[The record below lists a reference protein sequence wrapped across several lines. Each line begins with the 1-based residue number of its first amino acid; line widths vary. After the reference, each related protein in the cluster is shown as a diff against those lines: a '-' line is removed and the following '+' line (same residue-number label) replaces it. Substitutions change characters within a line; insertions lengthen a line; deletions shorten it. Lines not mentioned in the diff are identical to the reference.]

1 MMTNI
6 TNGSDLPLYGGIEL
20 TADFL
25 LGGIY
30 SYDGIHTQNIGSALL
45 ADELIQFINA
55 EYGDS
60 IPRVNMAEVLFEG
73 DWQTG
78 VMPAKANEVIMSAE
92 SFDQLYKIFGPKIE
106 RTPQVRRP
114 AAGRT
119 STVSEVTR
127 RKPGP
132 TP

>member
-1 MMTNI
+1 M
-6 TNGSDLPLYGGIEL
+6 
-20 TADFL
+20 
-25 LGGIY
+25 
-30 SYDGIHTQNIGSALL
+30 

-55 EYGDS
+55 EYGDT

-78 VMPAKANEVIMSAE
+78 VVPAKANEVIMSSDA
-92 SFDQLYKIFGPKIE
+92 FDQLYKIFGPKIE
-106 RTPQVRRP
+106 STPQVRRSTTT
-114 AAGRT
+114 RT
-119 STVSEVTR
+119 TPGSGVVR